1 MLVRLL
7 QTASPRRRFNQ
18 LLKAQASYK
27 TLAGL
32 IPSHQASNFYP
43 ERHAIGSRP
52 AARTRSH
59 GLHHQQDETLT
70 SAHESSTAAFVRPR
84 GGPRVSRGDPGAR
97 ISDGRGRRA
106 RHGRGRLV
114 PGCPAAEALDAHGF
128 ARARPQPN
136 LGRWRLQEGDRS
148 RGPAGA
154 AREDARA
161 RGAPQTG
168 LGPPR
173 RARRARGGAVPRG
186 RPRAPGRA
194 RAVRRLDRPGEG
206 VLRRAARG
214 RVAGAARDPRRSVGP
229 SVAALVEAVPRR
241 ARRGGAGAPRV
252 LPVVYGCR
260 LPHGGPARLAVHA
273 KRRGR
278 GLRHRRAGVAPRRA
292 RRRDPGL
299 GAPAAQRRRP
309 EDPRPRGAG
318 EELFPGRRLRAD
330 VRHGAVRAPRLYSRL
345 RSGRARDAGLVPPG
359 DVRRGGRAHARL
371 RPGDADVGA
380 AINPAGGSVPVVGG
394 EAAAGGAHRAHAER
408 SARGPAESG
417 GCARGAQRG
426 ACFLTLF

>member
-161 RGAPQTG
+161 RGA
-168 LGPPR
+168 
-173 RARRARGGAVPRG
+173 
-186 RPRAPGRA
+186 RA
-194 RAVRRLDRPGEG
+194 RAPRAAVWAAGAMRVLSDRG
-206 VLRRAARG
+206 VLG
-214 RVAGAARDPRRSVGP
+214 
-229 SVAALVEAVPRR
+229 
-241 ARRGGAGAPRV
+241 
-252 LPVVYGCR
+252 LPER
-260 LPHGGPARLAVHA
+260 LWADRLAIWCGLLKIA
-273 KRRGR
+273 KT
-278 GLRHRRAGVAPRRA
+278 
-292 RRRDPGL
+292 
-299 GAPAAQRRRP
+299 
-309 EDPRPRGAG
+309 
-318 EELFPGRRLRAD
+318 
-330 VRHGAVRAPRLYSRL
+330 AVNVSHIHTCSR
-345 RSGRARDAGLVPPG
+345 
-359 DVRRGGRAHARL
+359 
-371 RPGDADVGA
+371 
-380 AINPAGGSVPVVGG
+380 
-394 EAAAGGAHRAHAER
+394 
-408 SARGPAESG
+408 
-417 GCARGAQRG
+417 
-426 ACFLTLF
+426 